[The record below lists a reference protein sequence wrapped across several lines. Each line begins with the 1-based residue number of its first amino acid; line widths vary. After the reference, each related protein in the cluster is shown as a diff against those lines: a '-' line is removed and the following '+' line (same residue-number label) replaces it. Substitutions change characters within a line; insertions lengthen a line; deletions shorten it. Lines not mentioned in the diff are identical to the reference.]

1 MSPYRNFLLFIFF
14 FFCSLPLIK
23 SQQVAFFSGHVENT
37 KGKLIKN
44 ARVEVLSKNVS
55 LFDVK
60 DGKFSLQFAKNGIPV
75 AVRIAYQAK
84 GYQTKIMYYE
94 FVPGM
99 LMQSVIVLIKGK
111 DSEIKIQELQMLR
124 ATNGV
129 YPE

>member
-1 MSPYRNFLLFIFF
+1 M
-14 FFCSLPLIK
+14 
-23 SQQVAFFSGHVENT
+23 
-37 KGKLIKN
+37 
-44 ARVEVLSKNVS
+44 SKNVS

-60 DGKFSLQFAKNGIPV
+60 DGKFSLQFAKNGIPM

-84 GYQTKIMYYE
+84 GYQTKLMYYE

-99 LMQSVIVLIKGK
+99 VMKSVIVLSKGK